1 MKVLVVTPWLPT
13 AGRPETGIFVQRDI
27 EMLRE
32 DHDVEVIHL
41 SADGEMATVG
51 FPVTTVR
58 MSTTDPRSIRR
69 AGAIIVERAA
79 RVDLVH
85 SMAASALLPFLG
97 HRVERPWVHTEHWSA
112 LLAPDTAPRAARA
125 SLPLVRA
132 ALRRPDVV
140 VAVGNDL
147 ARAVQ
152 RTRRGPTVVIPNAVQ
167 RPTVVH
173 PRPRTGGL
181 TLVGV
186 GGLIERKGPD
196 IAVRMVA
203 ELRERGED
211 ARLLWAGDGPMREAL
226 LSLAAELGIADHVEL
241 RGRVA
246 PAQVEALL
254 AEADVFVLPTRMET
268 FGVAIAE
275 ALVAGRPV
283 VVSASGE
290 QRSFVSEPDGVLVDA
305 GSPRAYADAVQRVQE
320 LNRDRSAPEIAAAAS
335 ALFDPEERRTATQ
348 AAYRTAIGRG
358 VAPLP
363 RDVDVVIAAHD
374 PRRDIAR
381 AVSSV
386 LTSRSVRAV
395 HVVCHN
401 IEEAAIREAA
411 GTAAQD
417 DRVRFLE
424 LRDDVRSPAGPFNLG
439 IAEAAGAYVAV
450 MGSDD
455 ELTTG
460 AIDAWRRT
468 AQRDDADVVIA
479 PLRHAA
485 GRRVPTPPTLRQRRL
500 RGRRDRL
507 AYRTAPLGLIATS
520 RFGGLRFTEGLAT
533 GEDLDF
539 GVRLWFSAAEISVH
553 QGPGEYLI
561 HDGEERVTFA
571 ARPLGEE
578 LQAVRLLLEGSFA
591 PSLGRRDREALA
603 VKLWRVTVFGAIH
616 YRAGA
621 WVPGDREALREI
633 IEALRSFSPG
643 AVHVLSTA
651 DRDLIVAAEEPG
663 TPDGM
668 LDELSRRR
676 RRFVSVK
683 ALLPARPALLW
694 AREAPLRFSAAT
706 WWVGR
711 R

>member
-211 ARLLWAGDGPMREAL
+211 GPA
-226 LSLAAELGIADHVEL
+226 SV
-241 RGRVA
+241 GR
-246 PAQVEALL
+246 
-254 AEADVFVLPTRMET
+254 R
-268 FGVAIAE
+268 
-275 ALVAGRPV
+275 RP
-283 VVSASGE
+283 
-290 QRSFVSEPDGVLVDA
+290 DA
-305 GSPRAYADAVQRVQE
+305 GSAALGSRLSSGSPTTVAVGNDLARAVQRT
-320 LNRDRSAPEIAAAAS
+320 
-335 ALFDPEERRTATQ
+335 RRGPT
-348 AAYRTAIGRG
+348 
-358 VAPLP
+358 
-363 RDVDVVIAAHD
+363 VVI
-374 PRRDIAR
+374 PN
-381 AVSSV
+381 AVQRP
-386 LTSRSVRAV
+386 T
-395 HVVCHN
+395 VV
-401 IEEAAIREAA
+401 
-411 GTAAQD
+411 
-417 DRVRFLE
+417 
-424 LRDDVRSPAGPFNLG
+424 
-439 IAEAAGAYVAV
+439 
-450 MGSDD
+450 
-455 ELTTG
+455 
-460 AIDAWRRT
+460 
-468 AQRDDADVVIA
+468 
-479 PLRHAA
+479 
-485 GRRVPTPPTLRQRRL
+485 
-500 RGRRDRL
+500 
-507 AYRTAPLGLIATS
+507 
-520 RFGGLRFTEGLAT
+520 
-533 GEDLDF
+533 
-539 GVRLWFSAAEISVH
+539 
-553 QGPGEYLI
+553 
-561 HDGEERVTFA
+561 
-571 ARPLGEE
+571 
-578 LQAVRLLLEGSFA
+578 
-591 PSLGRRDREALA
+591 
-603 VKLWRVTVFGAIH
+603 
-616 YRAGA
+616 
-621 WVPGDREALREI
+621 
-633 IEALRSFSPG
+633 
-643 AVHVLSTA
+643 
-651 DRDLIVAAEEPG
+651 
-663 TPDGM
+663 
-668 LDELSRRR
+668 
-676 RRFVSVK
+676 
-683 ALLPARPALLW
+683 
-694 AREAPLRFSAAT
+694 
-706 WWVGR
+706 
-711 R
+711 